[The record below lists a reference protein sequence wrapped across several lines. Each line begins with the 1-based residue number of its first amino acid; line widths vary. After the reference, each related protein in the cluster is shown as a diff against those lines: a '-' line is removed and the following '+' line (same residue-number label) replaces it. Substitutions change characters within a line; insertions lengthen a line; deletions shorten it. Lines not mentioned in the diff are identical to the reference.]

1 MQPQTD
7 LEQYKSMLSRARIEF
22 KEEELDGDVVITVE
36 RGYFGFYCSHTFH
49 QTGELKDVASYE

>member
-1 MQPQTD
+1 
-7 LEQYKSMLSRARIEF
+7 MLSRARIEF